1 MATNNNNN
9 NNNNNN
15 DNDNNNNFALLEIE
29 PAQMDVSNSSNSSNA
44 TALAMEAILVARK
57 LKVLADLEQAKLAN
71 PCESS
76 EAVDYSP
83 RGKKCIRVLIDG
95 VSCLELTIVSS
106 QVGEP

>member
-1 MATNNNNN
+1 MKKLQHQVETNNY
-9 NNNNNN
+9 N

-29 PAQMDVSNSSNSSNA
+29 PVEMDVSNSSNSSNA